1 MPRKLTGHEQETLSK
16 LAQHMGN
23 PLDEFDMA
31 IANRIEEL
39 VHEGNYRKMHAAGT
53 AAQEQGSAGARGPI
67 LEDF

>member
-1 MPRKLTGHEQETLSK
+1 MRNAFSY
-16 LAQHMGN
+16 LARTRVFDRIVA
-23 PLDEFDMA
+23 LDEFDMA